1 MTNTPNTLENPSRR
15 AAMRRLGLAVA
26 AAYIVPEII
35 MLSGAR
41 ASTSSTSTSS
51 MPSNGYSGS
60 SGSSGSSFATPPTPP
75 SPPSDVDEIEADVK
89 ESDAC
94 QKASARER
102 NQEMAISQSDFD
114 RAQAAVEAGYA
125 KPLEAVWPEFSS
137 NYSGKVIGIEF
148 TGFRWRPRYRFK
160 AISANGHL
168 ETVIVSA
175 RTGLVEKIVGC

>member
-1 MTNTPNTLENPSRR
+1 MTKTPNTLKNPSRR

-26 AAYIVPEII
+26 TAYIVPEVV

-41 ASTSSTSTSS
+41 ASTSSSV
-51 MPSNGYSGS
+51 SG
-60 SGSSGSSFATPPTPP
+60 GSFITPPTPP
-75 SPPSDVDEIEADVK
+75 TAPSNVDAIEADAQV
-89 ESDAC
+89 SDTC
-94 QKASARER
+94 QKASASDA
-102 NQEMAISQSDFD
+102 NQPITISQSDFD
-114 RAQAAVEAGYA
+114 RAQEAVEAGYA
-125 KPLEAVWPEFSS
+125 KPLEAIWPEFGS

-175 RTGLVEKIVGC
+175 RTGLIEKIIGC

>member
-1 MTNTPNTLENPSRR
+1 MTKTPNTLENPSRR

-26 AAYIVPEII
+26 TAYIVPEVV

-41 ASTSSTSTSS
+41 ASSS
-51 MPSNGYSGS
+51 SNASGG
-60 SGSSGSSFATPPTPP
+60 GSFVTPPTPP
-75 SPPSDVDEIEADVK
+75 TAPSNVDTIEADVK
-89 ESDAC
+89 VSDTC
-94 QKASARER
+94 QKASASER
-102 NQEMAISQSDFD
+102 NQSITISQSDFD
-114 RAQAAVEAGYA
+114 RAQEAVEAGYA
-125 KPLEAVWPEFSS
+125 KPLEAIWPEFSS

-175 RTGLVEKIVGC
+175 RTGLIEKVVGC

>member
-26 AAYIVPEII
+26 TAYIVPETI

-41 ASTSSTSTSS
+41 ASTSST
-51 MPSNGYSGS
+51 PS
-60 SGSSGSSFATPPTPP
+60 SGGSFATPPTPP
-75 SPPSDVDEIEADVK
+75 TAPSDVDEIEADVRD
-89 ESDAC
+89 SDAC
-94 QKASARER
+94 QKANTRER
-102 NQEMAISQSDFD
+102 NQAMTISQSDFD
-114 RAQAAVEAGYA
+114 RAQDAVTAGYA
-125 KPLEAVWPEFSS
+125 KPLEAIWPEFSS